1 MSIRRIL
8 IVCTGNICR
17 SPMAERV
24 MREALPGFEVSSAG
38 THALVGVGADD
49 TARALMRER
58 GLPIDAHRARQ
69 LDARL
74 CHEADLVLVMESAQ
88 RQWIQQRHPESTG
101 KVFRLTEQ
109 LRVDVPDPYRRTLAS
124 FQTALALIDQGAQA
138 WAERISR
145 VTPS

>member
-1 MSIRRIL
+1 MRRIL

-24 MREALPGFEVSSAG
+24 MGAALPGFDVSSAG
-38 THALVGVGADD
+38 THALVGASADEA
-49 TARALMRER
+49 ARALMQAR
-58 GLPIDAHRARQ
+58 GLPIDEHRARQ

-88 RQWIQQRHPESTG
+88 RHWIQQRHPESTG
-101 KVFRLTEQ
+101 KVFRLTER

-145 VTPS
+145 VTTS